1 MFYSVYYIYSNYIMY
16 TYIYTHNI
24 VCIYLY
30 IHTHIYIYICI
41 YISTKK
47 GGMGMAGTED
57 LAAERRAGG
66 SAGGT

>member
-1 MFYSVYYIYSNYIMY
+1 MY
-16 TYIYTHNI
+16 
-24 VCIYLY
+24 
-30 IHTHIYIYICI
+30 I

-47 GGMGMAGTED
+47 GELGMAGTED